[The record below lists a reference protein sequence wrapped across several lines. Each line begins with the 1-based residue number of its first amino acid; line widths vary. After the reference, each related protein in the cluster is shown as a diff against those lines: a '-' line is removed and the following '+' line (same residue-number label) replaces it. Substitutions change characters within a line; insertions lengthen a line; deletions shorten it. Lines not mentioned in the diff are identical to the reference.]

1 MSFRYRSGSGSGRRW
16 TSSGREEDRSRSP
29 RRNGRTESRCRT
41 ADRQRQHRS
50 GPKFWSGKARKNEQ
64 GSSRR
69 SEQRHSSCADL
80 DWRVSENTKVI
91 FILLILYFAVRWRL
105 KLTGKIGIGKRKEN
119 PAPGNLPG
127 QGKFLDEIRVLSR
140 EISSSNLKQ
149 RMSIGKFSWWEMA
162 STE

>member
-1 MSFRYRSGSGSGRRW
+1 VGGRKTGPAARAATAERRVAVVQQTGRGSTDPGR
-16 TSSGREEDRSRSP
+16 SSGRGRP
-29 RRNGRTESRCRT
+29 GRTSR
-41 ADRQRQHRS
+41 AAQGDRNI
-50 GPKFWSGKARKNEQ
+50 GI
-64 GSSRR
+64 
-69 SEQRHSSCADL
+69 
-80 DWRVSENTKVI
+80 V
-91 FILLILYFAVRWRL
+91 AVLTSTGGWRL
-105 KLTGKIGIGKRKEN
+105 KLTGKIGIGIGKRKEN